1 MSDLTKTD
9 SASGTPP
16 RRQCKA
22 KSKGSGE
29 RCKRRPVAGA
39 DVCLAHGGGARQ
51 VKAKAAE
58 VGVLMEKLRST
69 PGLDQRWIS
78 IGVTDLQKG
87 FMFAVRGIAQP
98 ESF

>member
-1 MSDLTKTD
+1 MKDQHKHIKGYRDLTPEEI
-9 SASGTPP
+9 ALMN
-16 RRQCKA
+16 
-22 KSKGSGE
+22 E
-29 RCKRRPVAGA
+29 
-39 DVCLAHGGGARQ
+39 

-58 VGVLMEKLRST
+58 VGALMEKLRAT

>member
-1 MSDLTKTD
+1 MKDQHKHIKGYRDLTPEEI
-9 SASGTPP
+9 ALMN
-16 RRQCKA
+16 
-22 KSKGSGE
+22 E
-29 RCKRRPVAGA
+29 
-39 DVCLAHGGGARQ
+39 

-58 VGVLMEKLRST
+58 VGTLMEKLRAT